1 MVKIAC
7 CQFEP
12 KIGEKEKNIKKG
24 LRMADEAKNQGANI
38 IILPELANSGYV
50 FNSRREAFDLS
61 EEVPE
66 GETTRVWEEFAKKH
80 ELYLAMGISELFAD
94 RLYNSSVL
102 LGPEGYIGKYRKL
115 HLWNREKLFFEP
127 GDLGLPL
134 FHTPVGRM
142 AMYICYDMWFPEMT
156 RIYTLQGADLMLNIT
171 NWVSSEKQTDDSRL
185 TEAVCVA
192 NAHLNSVFIAASD
205 RVGIERGQPFLGRS
219 MIVSPSGELLAGPA
233 SYDKEEIIY
242 ADCNLSEARQR
253 KRKNR
258 LNHLILDRRIDVYDQ
273 LLGYEDVP
281 FNW

>member
-24 LRMADEAKNQGANI
+24 LRIADEAKNQGANI

-80 ELYLAMGISELFAD
+80 ELYLATGISELSAD

-115 HLWNREKLFFEP
+115 HLWSREKLFFEP

-142 AMYICYDMWFPEMT
+142 AMYICYDM
-156 RIYTLQGADLMLNIT
+156 
-171 NWVSSEKQTDDSRL
+171 
-185 TEAVCVA
+185 
-192 NAHLNSVFIAASD
+192 
-205 RVGIERGQPFLGRS
+205 
-219 MIVSPSGELLAGPA
+219 
-233 SYDKEEIIY
+233 
-242 ADCNLSEARQR
+242 
-253 KRKNR
+253 
-258 LNHLILDRRIDVYDQ
+258 
-273 LLGYEDVP
+273 
-281 FNW
+281 